1 MCMRVLLECTCAC
14 LLYVSLVSI
23 EIRRRNL
30 DPMKLELQIIVSHH
44 IGAGIQTQVFGKSA
58 VFNHGIISAVQYIEF
73 FFFWKVLP
81 CNPGLPETQFHLDVV
96 PVM

>member
-73 FFFWKVLP
+73 FFFLE
-81 CNPGLPETQFHLDVV
+81 GFA
-96 PVM
+96 M